1 MRRFFGRAPGSPDTG
16 APAHRAAPAGMG
28 PRATTERDLL
38 LAGRIAAFEVARRER
53 IRSLADIEF
62 RVFSQFGEDGIIE
75 WLCSRLPDI
84 PRRFVEF
91 GVETYEQANTRFVM
105 ANRGWRGLII
115 DSGDGHLAATRGP
128 AWRHDLTAAVGFVT
142 AENIDGLIRANGFA
156 GEIGLLGVDIDGN
169 DYWVL
174 KAIESVRPWIIVC
187 EMNAVFGDRHAITV
201 PYRPDF
207 DRQAAHFS
215 RLYFGASVVALT
227 ELCAGKGY
235 RFIGSAS
242 SGVNA
247 FFVRDDVAGPVLSA
261 IDVVR
266 AWPSH
271 HRESLDAEG
280 RKTLIRGPARADVI
294 AALPVVDVR
303 TGATVPLG
311 SLAPLYS
318 EAWLA
323 DM

>member
-1 MRRFFGRAPGSPDTG
+1 
-16 APAHRAAPAGMG
+16 MG
-28 PRATTERDLL
+28 PRAATERDLL
-38 LAGRIAAFEVARRER
+38 LTGRIAALEVGRRER
-53 IRSLADIEF
+53 VHTLADIEF

-91 GVETYEQANTRFVM
+91 GVESYEEANTRFLM

-115 DSGDGHLAATRGP
+115 DAGDAHLGATVGP
-128 AWRHDLTAAVGFVT
+128 AWRHDLKAAVGFIT
-142 AENIDGLIRANGFA
+142 AENIDGLITANGFA
-156 GEIGLLGVDIDGN
+156 GELGLLSVDIDGN

-201 PYRPDF
+201 PYDAAF
-207 DRQAAHFS
+207 DRTTAHFS

-227 ELCAGKGY
+227 ELCATKGY
-235 RFIGSAS
+235 RFVGSSS

-271 HRESLDAEG
+271 HRESRDADG
-280 RKTLIRGPARADVI
+280 GKTLIGGPARADLI

-303 TGATVPLG
+303 TGRTSALG
-311 SLAPLYS
+311 ALAPLYS